1 MKKPAHYEILNWE
14 MELDKFFAIISATE
28 KDLRFEI

>member
-1 MKKPAHYEILNWE
+1 MKKPAHYEILNWK
-14 MELDKFFAIISATE
+14 MELNKFFATTSATE

>member
-14 MELDKFFAIISATE
+14 MEVDEFFATNSATE
-28 KDLRFEI
+28 KDLRFET